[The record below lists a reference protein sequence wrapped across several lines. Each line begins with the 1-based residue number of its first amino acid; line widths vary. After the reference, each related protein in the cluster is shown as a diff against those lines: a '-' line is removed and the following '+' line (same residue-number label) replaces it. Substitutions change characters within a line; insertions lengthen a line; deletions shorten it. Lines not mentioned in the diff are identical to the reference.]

1 MKKFLLSLAA
11 MAAFAPA
18 FAGTGTQADPYTV
31 ADLLGMSAEKV
42 DNVAVTNIESA
53 YVKGYI
59 VGACKSGSG
68 KIENLATFS
77 DFTGIYSNVIL
88 ADAQNCTD
96 GTKCI
101 AVQLPS
107 KTDIRTNVNLGDHPD
122 NLGKQ
127 LLVAG
132 NVTPYFDKVGVRTPT
147 SYELT
152 GEGTGTVNPPVSD
165 ERVNVATI
173 AEFLAQPA
181 KTKVTFTG
189 SVNTVYQNGT
199 NLYVQDA
206 TGGMFIYGTTNQ
218 TYSKGDVIPGGF
230 EGQYTDYN
238 GCIEFEIAKGS
249 DAKFAASTGT
259 ATVEP
264 AEWTLEDISTDIQ
277 NHYVVVKG
285 VNITEGADAKNFN
298 LEQDGT
304 TLPLYDKF
312 AINVAV
318 GENLNVI
325 GVVSVFNNKLQV
337 YPIEITNASGE
348 VIEAVAAPKF
358 SVAAGTVE
366 AGTSVEIT
374 CATEGASI
382 YYTLDGT
389 EPTAAST
396 LYAAPIVVNEAV
408 TIKAIAVKEGLNDSP
423 VATAA
428 YTIKGNEPV
437 GDGIVFNF
445 ADPTTLTPSYDPT
458 KGEADGTTG
467 NLAYNVS
474 DVAFTNGTVS
484 VTTTK
489 GSSTDARIY
498 YQPSKSAS
506 QYRIYKGSTLTVATT
521 GDAAIA
527 NIIFTLNNTKVGV
540 KPEWTKTDDG
550 KVFTYAP
557 NAKSASFAISE
568 NMQIN
573 KIEVILEGGAG
584 VEAVVADDAE
594 APVEYYNLQGVRV
607 AEPESGLYIRRQGN
621 KVEKVVIR

>member
-1 MKKFLLSLAA
+1 M
-11 MAAFAPA
+11 
-18 FAGTGTQADPYTV
+18 
-31 ADLLGMSAEKV
+31 
-42 DNVAVTNIESA
+42 
-53 YVKGYI
+53 
-59 VGACKSGSG
+59 
-68 KIENLATFS
+68 
-77 DFTGIYSNVIL
+77 
-88 ADAQNCTD
+88 
-96 GTKCI
+96 
-101 AVQLPS
+101 
-107 KTDIRTNVNLGDHPD
+107 
-122 NLGKQ
+122 
-127 LLVAG
+127 
-132 NVTPYFDKVGVRTPT
+132 
-147 SYELT
+147 
-152 GEGTGTVNPPVSD
+152 
-165 ERVNVATI
+165 
-173 AEFLAQPA
+173 
-181 KTKVTFTG
+181 
-189 SVNTVYQNGT
+189 
-199 NLYVQDA
+199 
-206 TGGMFIYGTTNQ
+206 
-218 TYSKGDVIPGGF
+218 
-230 EGQYTDYN
+230 
-238 GCIEFEIAKGS
+238 
-249 DAKFAASTGT
+249 
-259 ATVEP
+259 
-264 AEWTLEDISTDIQ
+264 
-277 NHYVVVKG
+277 
-285 VNITEGADAKNFN
+285 
-298 LEQDGT
+298 
-304 TLPLYDKF
+304 
-312 AINVAV
+312 AV

-325 GVVSVFNNKLQV
+325 GVVAVFSNKLQI

-348 VIEAVAAPKF
+348 VVEAVAAPKF
-358 SVAAGTVE
+358 SVAAGAVE

-467 NLAYNVS
+467 NLLYNVS

-489 GSSTDARIY
+489 GTSTDARIY

-540 KPEWTKTDDG
+540 TPEWTKTDDG

-584 VEAVVADDAE
+584 VEGVVADDAE